1 LRTYAYHKKVSGL
14 KFQVA
19 QPETLNNKN
28 FKQNLKMENKIFTI
42 SVYSENNVGLLN
54 RISGIFLKRHI
65 NILSLNVSES
75 EIENVSR
82 FIIVV
87 NTTEKWVQNIVG
99 QIEKQIEVIK
109 AFYHIDEETIFLE
122 SAIFKIESSLLFDE
136 RQIQNIIKES
146 HSEIVTVSR
155 DFFVISKSGK
165 HAEINDLYN
174 KLKPFGIMQFARSGR
189 ISISKEKMGVSNLLE
204 ELK

>member
-1 LRTYAYHKKVSGL
+1 
-14 KFQVA
+14 
-19 QPETLNNKN
+19 
-28 FKQNLKMENKIFTI
+28 MENKTFTI

-87 NTTEKWVQNIVG
+87 DTTEKWVQNIVG

-109 AFYHIDEETIFLE
+109 AFYHVDEETIFLE
-122 SAIFKIESSLLFDE
+122 NALFKIESKFFDE
-136 RQIQNIIKES
+136 NQIQKLIQES
-146 HSEIVTVSR
+146 QSEIVTKE
-155 DFFVISKSGK
+155 DTFFVISKSGK
-165 HAEINDLYN
+165 RPEIEELYS
-174 KLKPFGIMQFARSGR
+174 KLKPFGIMQFVRSGR
-189 ISISKEKMGVSNLLE
+189 ISVSKEKMEISTLLE
-204 ELK
+204 ELS

>member
-1 LRTYAYHKKVSGL
+1 
-14 KFQVA
+14 
-19 QPETLNNKN
+19 
-28 FKQNLKMENKIFTI
+28 MENKTFTI

-54 RISGIFLKRHI
+54 RISVIFLKRHI

-82 FIIVV
+82 FVIVV
-87 NTTEKWVQNIVG
+87 DTTEKLVKNIVG

-109 AFYHIDEETIFLE
+109 AFYHIDDETIFLE
-122 SAIFKIESSLLFDE
+122 SAIFKINSSLLFDE

-155 DFFVISKSGK
+155 DFFVISKTGRRS
-165 HAEINDLYN
+165 EIDELYA
-174 KLKPFGIMQFARSGR
+174 KLKPFGIMQFVRSGR
-189 ISISKEKMGVSNLLE
+189 ISVSKEKMEITSLLE
-204 ELK
+204 ELQS

>member
-1 LRTYAYHKKVSGL
+1 M
-14 KFQVA
+14 
-19 QPETLNNKN
+19 E
-28 FKQNLKMENKIFTI
+28 ENKIFTI

-65 NILSLNVSES
+65 NVLSLNVSES

-87 NTTEKWVQNIVG
+87 KTTEKWVQNIVG

-165 HAEINDLYN
+165 RQEINDLYN
-174 KLKPFGIMQFARSGR
+174 KLKPYGIMQFVRSGR
-189 ISISKEKMGVSNLLE
+189 ISVSKEKMDVTTLLE
-204 ELK
+204 DL

>member
-1 LRTYAYHKKVSGL
+1 V
-14 KFQVA
+14 
-19 QPETLNNKN
+19 
-28 FKQNLKMENKIFTI
+28 
-42 SVYSENNVGLLN
+42 
-54 RISGIFLKRHI
+54 IFLKRHI

-82 FIIVV
+82 FVIVV
-87 NTTEKWVQNIVG
+87 DTTEKWVKNIVG

-122 SAIFKIESSLLFDE
+122 SAIFKINSSLLFDE

-155 DFFVISKSGK
+155 DFFVISKTGRRSEIDEL
-165 HAEINDLYN
+165 HA
-174 KLKPFGIMQFARSGR
+174 KLKPFGIMQFVRSGR
-189 ISISKEKMGVSNLLE
+189 ISVSKEKMEITSLLE
-204 ELK
+204 ELKS

>member
-1 LRTYAYHKKVSGL
+1 
-14 KFQVA
+14 
-19 QPETLNNKN
+19 
-28 FKQNLKMENKIFTI
+28 MENKTFTI

-54 RISGIFLKRHI
+54 RISVIFLKRHI

-82 FIIVV
+82 FVIVV
-87 NTTEKWVQNIVG
+87 DTTEKWVKNIVG

-122 SAIFKIESSLLFDE
+122 SAIFKINSSLLFDE

-155 DFFVISKSGK
+155 DFFVISKSGRRSEIDEL
-165 HAEINDLYN
+165 HA
-174 KLKPFGIMQFARSGR
+174 KLKPFGIMLFFRSGR
-189 ISISKEKMGVSNLLE
+189 ISVYKEKMEITSLLE
-204 ELK
+204 ELKS

>member
-1 LRTYAYHKKVSGL
+1 
-14 KFQVA
+14 
-19 QPETLNNKN
+19 
-28 FKQNLKMENKIFTI
+28 MENKTFTI

-54 RISGIFLKRHI
+54 RISVIFLKRHI

-82 FIIVV
+82 FVIVV
-87 NTTEKWVQNIVG
+87 DTTEKWVKNIVG

-122 SAIFKIESSLLFDE
+122 SAIFKINSSLLFDE

-146 HSEIVTVSR
+146 HSEMVTVSR
-155 DFFVISKSGK
+155 DFFVISKTGRRS
-165 HAEINDLYN
+165 EIDELYA
-174 KLKPFGIMQFARSGR
+174 KLKPFGIMQFVRSGR
-189 ISISKEKMGVSNLLE
+189 ISISKEKMEVTSLLE
-204 ELK
+204 ELKS

>member
-1 LRTYAYHKKVSGL
+1 
-14 KFQVA
+14 
-19 QPETLNNKN
+19 
-28 FKQNLKMENKIFTI
+28 MEDKTFTI

-109 AFYHIDEETIFLE
+109 AFYHTDEETIYLE
-122 SAIFKIESSLLFDE
+122 NALFKIASSLLFDE
-136 RQIQNIIKES
+136 KQIQNIIKDS
-146 HSEIVTVSR
+146 QSTIVTVSR
-155 DFFVISKSGK
+155 DFFVISKSGIRS
-165 HAEINDLYN
+165 EI
-174 KLKPFGIMQFARSGR
+174 
-189 ISISKEKMGVSNLLE
+189 E
-204 ELK
+204 

>member
-1 LRTYAYHKKVSGL
+1 
-14 KFQVA
+14 
-19 QPETLNNKN
+19 
-28 FKQNLKMENKIFTI
+28 MENKTFTI

-75 EIENVSR
+75 EIEHVSR

-87 NTTEKWVQNIVG
+87 DTTEKWVQNIVG

-109 AFYHIDEETIFLE
+109 AFYHVDEETIFLE
-122 SAIFKIESSLLFDE
+122 SALFKIQSNLLFDE
-136 RQIQNIIKES
+136 RQIQNIIKDS
-146 HSEIVTVSR
+146 NSDMVTVSR

-165 HAEINDLYN
+165 RAEIDELHA
-174 KLKPFGIMQFARSGR
+174 KLKPFGIMQFVRSGR
-189 ISISKEKMGVSNLLE
+189 ISVSKEKMEISTLLE
-204 ELK
+204 DLS

>member
-1 LRTYAYHKKVSGL
+1 
-14 KFQVA
+14 
-19 QPETLNNKN
+19 
-28 FKQNLKMENKIFTI
+28 MENKTFTI

-75 EIENVSR
+75 EIEHISR

-87 NTTEKWVQNIVG
+87 DTTEKWVQNIVG

-122 SAIFKIESSLLFDE
+122 SAIFKIDSRLLFDE

-146 HSEIVTVSR
+146 YSEIVTVSR

-165 HAEINDLYN
+165 PSEIEELYN
-174 KLKPFGIMQFARSGR
+174 KLKPFGIMQFVRSGR
-189 ISISKEKMGVSNLLE
+189 ISVSKQKMEISTLLDD
-204 ELK
+204 LK

>member
-1 LRTYAYHKKVSGL
+1 
-14 KFQVA
+14 
-19 QPETLNNKN
+19 
-28 FKQNLKMENKIFTI
+28 MENKTFTI

-54 RISGIFLKRHI
+54 RISVIFLKRHI

-82 FIIVV
+82 FVIVV
-87 NTTEKWVQNIVG
+87 DTTEKWVKNIVG

-122 SAIFKIESSLLFDE
+122 SAIFKINSSLLFDE

-155 DFFVISKSGK
+155 DFFVISKTGRRSEIDEL
-165 HAEINDLYN
+165 HA
-174 KLKPFGIMQFARSGR
+174 KLKPFGIMQFVRSGR
-189 ISISKEKMGVSNLLE
+189 ISVSKEKMEITSLLV
-204 ELK
+204 ELQS

>member
-1 LRTYAYHKKVSGL
+1 MEKKW
-14 KFQVA
+14 
-19 QPETLNNKN
+19 
-28 FKQNLKMENKIFTI
+28 FTI

-87 NTTEKWVQNIVG
+87 ETTEKWVKNIVG

-109 AFYHIDEETIFLE
+109 AFYHTDEETIYLE
-122 SAIFKIESSLLFDE
+122 NALFQIAYNILYDE
-136 RQIQNIIKES
+136 KQTQNSINQILSPID
-146 HSEIVTVSR
+146 TASR
-155 DFFVISKSGK
+155 YLFVISTSRSCS
-165 HAEINDLYN
+165 EIEELYPKFTPYGN
-174 KLKPFGIMQFARSGR
+174 MQFQRSRR
-189 ISISKEKMGVSNLLE
+189 I
-204 ELK
+204 